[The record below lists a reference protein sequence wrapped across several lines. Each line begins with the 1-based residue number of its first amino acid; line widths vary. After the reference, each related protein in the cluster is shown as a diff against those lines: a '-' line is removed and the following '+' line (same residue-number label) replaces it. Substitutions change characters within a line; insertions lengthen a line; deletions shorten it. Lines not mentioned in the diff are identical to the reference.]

1 MGRPQARSGYSCFLA
16 LSLARVVDTS
26 ANGRVDVG
34 AVSAYRAGVVLD
46 CRGRPGGDPDRRR
59 HPVRL
64 EQVDADRVETVMIGQ
79 GGSHQEAAEQVRR
92 HHMASPFRVEL

>member
-1 MGRPQARSGYSCFLA
+1 MGRPQARSGYSRFLT
-16 LSLARVVDTS
+16 LSLARVVDA

-34 AVSAYRAGVVLD
+34 AVSMFRAGVVLD
-46 CRGRPGGDPDRRR
+46 CHGRPGGDPNRRR

-79 GGSHQEAAEQVRR
+79 GGSHLEAAEQVRR
-92 HHMASPFRVEL
+92 HHMASPQLQT